1 MTRARTAA
9 EKIVSR
15 LAGREVE
22 AGDVVICPVDAVMA
36 QDGNAPLAIRIFEQ
50 ELGGTRTFDPE
61 RVALVIDHC
70 GPSPNE
76 GASNLQNSMRRF
88 AAARGARLFDI
99 GSGISH
105 VVLPESGLA
114 LPGTLVLGSDSHSV
128 AYGALNCFGTGM
140 GSTDIAV
147 AMLTGK
153 AWLRVPRTYRVVL
166 TGALGPSATAKDLVL
181 ELLRRIGVDGADYM
195 CLEVDGPGLAGLTL
209 DARLTIASM
218 AIEMGA
224 KTALMPADKTVTDYL
239 AARSLPSGHP
249 TWSDPGA
256 HYHRTVEVDLGT
268 VEPLVAL
275 PHDLTRIV
283 PAGSVDLPV
292 QQAFVGTCTNSRL
305 EDLRAAAAVLRGR
318 RIHPGVRLIV
328 TPGSR
333 DVYLA
338 AVREGLV
345 ETFIE
350 SGGVV
355 TPPGCGPCV
364 GTHLGVPAD
373 GDLVIST
380 ANRNFRGRMGNR
392 ESSIVLGSPET
403 VAASAVLGRV
413 ATTDALDHVTAA
425 EIMVHQ

>member
-1 MTRARTAA
+1 MARGQTVA

-15 LAGREVE
+15 LAGRDVE
-22 AGDVVICPVDAVMA
+22 AGDLVVCPADAVMA
-36 QDGNAPLAIRIFEQ
+36 QDGNAPLAIRIFER

-61 RVALVIDHC
+61 RVVLVIDHC

-88 AAARGARLFDI
+88 ADTCGARLFDI

-105 VVLPESGLA
+105 VVLPEAGLA

-153 AWLRVPRTYRVVL
+153 AWLRVPQTYRVLL
-166 TGALGPSATAKDLVL
+166 TGALKPSATAKDLVL
-181 ELLRRIGVDGADYM
+181 EILRRIGVDGADYM
-195 CLEVDGPGLAGLTL
+195 CLELDGPGLAELSL
-209 DARLTIASM
+209 DARLTICSM

-224 KTALMPADKTVTDYL
+224 KTALMPADDTVTGYL
-239 AARSLPSGHP
+239 AARSLPPGRP
-249 TWSDPGA
+249 TWSDPDA
-256 HYHRTVEVDLGT
+256 RYHDTIEVDLGE
-268 VEPLVAL
+268 VVPLVAL
-275 PHDLTRIV
+275 PHDMTRIV
-283 PAGSVDLPV
+283 PADSVDLPI
-292 QQAFVGTCTNSRL
+292 QQAFIGTCTNGRL
-305 EDLRAAAAVLRGR
+305 EDLRAAAAVLRER

-333 DVYLA
+333 GVYLQ

-345 ETFIE
+345 ETFVE
-350 SGGVV
+350 FGAVV

-364 GTHLGVPAD
+364 GTHMGVPAD

-392 ESSIVLGSPET
+392 EASIVLGSPET

-413 ATTDALDHVTAA
+413 ATKELLT
-425 EIMVHQ
+425 